1 MLSAV
6 SSFIVFDLN
15 CEITMDDIAVVFF
28 GFLFLL
34 CKLLSIL
41 KLLEQNVN
49 IPLSVVHNILTDVK
63 LVRYQLNMHYDYKT
77 VNIISL

>member
-28 GFLFLL
+28 CFLFLL